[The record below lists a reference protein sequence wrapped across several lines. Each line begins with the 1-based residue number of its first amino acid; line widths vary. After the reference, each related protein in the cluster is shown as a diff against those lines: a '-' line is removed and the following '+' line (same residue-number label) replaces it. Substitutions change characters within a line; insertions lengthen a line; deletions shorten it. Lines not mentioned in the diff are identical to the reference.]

1 MANEELKVSAEAFS
15 QIIQQNNLAPATLRN
30 YRQKLH
36 ALLRFCEE
44 YGIECF
50 NYDAVERYK
59 DYLSQRVEKGEIQNN
74 YAGFLKGLAYNFAD
88 FNASPSGTYT
98 FMPHNTFVSSQNT
111 LNQKSKELLGS
122 FSDFIGK
129 NYSASSCRGYVSI
142 AAPFLHYMEDN
153 HLPVSSLTPQDIRNY
168 LVYISPT
175 RPKSMDTVIDSLRV
189 FLKFLFSEG
198 FIDWPITNMSF
209 RMPPSRKKVPVAYS
223 ADEIQ
228 KILSVIDKNTAVGKR
243 DYAIIILS
251 LYTGFRSVDIRL
263 LKLTDIDWKKDEVH
277 IIQHKTNRALESP
290 LLPVV
295 GNAIADYILNG
306 RPDSGE
312 QYVFLS
318 HGRFNCGK
326 PMGSNTI
333 INRMRIY
340 LHKAGVKENG
350 FDGKD
355 FHAIRKTFATNL
367 LLSGTPLESVAGS
380 LGDAGIQAAKPYL
393 ALDTE
398 NMRKCCPGHMKYP
411 CRKEGL
417 YA

>member
-36 ALLRFCEE
+36 ALLKFCEE

-59 DYLSQRVEKGEIQNN
+59 DYLSQRVEKGEIQDK

-88 FNASPSGTYT
+88 FNVSPPGTYT
-98 FMPHNTFVSSQNT
+98 FMPHNTFVSSKNT

-122 FSDFIGK
+122 FSDFTEK
-129 NYSASSCRGYVSI
+129 NYSASSRRGYLLVV
-142 AAPFLHYMEDN
+142 APFLHYLEDN
-153 HLPVSSLTPQDIRNY
+153 SQSASALTPQDIRDY
-168 LVYISPT
+168 LVYISPA
-175 RPKSMDTVIDSLRV
+175 RPKSIDTVIDSLRV
-189 FLKFLFSEG
+189 FLKFLFHEG
-198 FIDWPITNMSF
+198 IIDWSISNMSF
-209 RMPPSRKKVPVAYS
+209 RMPPSRKKVPIAYS
-223 ADEIQ
+223 SDEVE
-228 KILSVIDKNTAVGKR
+228 KIFSVIDKNTPTGKR

-263 LKLTDIDWKKDEVH
+263 LKITDIDWKKDEIH

-290 LLPVV
+290 LLPIV

-306 RPDSGE
+306 RPVSDE
-312 QYVFLS
+312 PYVFLS
-318 HGRFNCGK
+318 HGRSNCGK
-326 PMGSNTI
+326 PMGNNTI

-340 LHKAGVKENG
+340 LQKSGVKESG

-355 FHAIRKTFATNL
+355 FHAVRKTFATNL
-367 LLSGTPLESVAGS
+367 LLSGTPLESVAGA

-398 NMRKCCPGHMKYP
+398 NMRKCCPDHMKHP